1 MTGCRRG
8 KQIVK
13 MEEVIDSVITER
25 TGSIEEW
32 MHQQESFRTFQASFK
47 EVEKIRASMGHAE
60 KAEKLWDA
68 LVKWDSEYVREVYIQ
83 GFHDHEIMAN
93 TKAFAMSK

>member
-32 MHQQESFRTFQASFK
+32 MHQQESFRTFQASFNLNYSTGK
-47 EVEKIRASMGHAE
+47 GSTLSSPCH
-60 KAEKLWDA
+60 
-68 LVKWDSEYVREVYIQ
+68 
-83 GFHDHEIMAN
+83 N
-93 TKAFAMSK
+93 